1 MNWNGFVFNQN
12 DDNREIYQK
21 FNTMELEIEIDDPN
35 EIVDEYFKI
44 IKNASNQ
51 NELYNLLIDLFNEG
65 VLYARKFFLLEQIE
79 EKIEELNYL
88 NFER

>member
-21 FNTMELEIEIDDPN
+21 FNTMELEVEIDDPN
-35 EIVDEYFKI
+35 EIVDEYFEI

-65 VLYARKFFLLEQIE
+65 VLHARKFLLLEQIE

-88 NFER
+88 NFE

>member
-21 FNTMELEIEIDDPN
+21 FNTMELEVEIDDPN
-35 EIVDEYFKI
+35 EIVDEYFEI

-65 VLYARKFFLLEQIE
+65 VLYARKFLLLEQIE

-88 NFER
+88 NFE